1 MSEGVRAVVA
11 VAVGLVVFRL
21 LMFMGSNT
29 FDVVVSL
36 AVGLVAAYGAW
47 RLTQRWAKQKS

>member
-11 VAVGLVVFRL
+11 VVVGLAVFRL
-21 LMFMGSNT
+21 LMFMGSTT

-47 RLTQRWAKQKS
+47 RLTRRWAKRQP